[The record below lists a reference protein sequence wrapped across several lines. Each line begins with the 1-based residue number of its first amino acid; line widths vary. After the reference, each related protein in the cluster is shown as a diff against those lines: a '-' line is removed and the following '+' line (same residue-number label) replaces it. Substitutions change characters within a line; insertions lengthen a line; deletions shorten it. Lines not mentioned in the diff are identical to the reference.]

1 MKELEIFLDRDC
13 GDVLH
18 GLNMAGCDALMP
30 VKVRGSY
37 RTIFLDHLAADG
49 AGLTGLGNI
58 QLVVVRVAHNDSLL
72 LSISP
77 EIPPTSGEIVFLSVT
92 LV

>member
-1 MKELEIFLDRDC
+1 MAIVALLEVHADFLGGLHLELVHR
-13 GDVLH
+13 
-18 GLNMAGCDALMP
+18 
-30 VKVRGSY
+30 
-37 RTIFLDHLAADG
+37 
-49 AGLTGLGNI
+49 LTGMGDI

>member
-58 QLVVVRVAHNDSLL
+58 QLVVVIVAHNSF
-72 LSISP
+72 SP
-77 EIPPTSGEIVFLSVT
+77 FHFSGKQDAFRIGERLFFP
-92 LV
+92 